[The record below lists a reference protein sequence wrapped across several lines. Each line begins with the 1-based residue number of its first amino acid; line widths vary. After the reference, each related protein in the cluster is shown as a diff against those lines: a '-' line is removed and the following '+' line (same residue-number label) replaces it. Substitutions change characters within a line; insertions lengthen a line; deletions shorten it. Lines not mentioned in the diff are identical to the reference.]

1 MEFWGEHGK
10 SESPVTPWQCIQETI
25 ILFILNNQID
35 DHLEE
40 VQL

>member
-1 MEFWGEHGK
+1 MVFWGEHGK
-10 SESPVTPWQCIQETI
+10 GESPVTLWQCIQETI